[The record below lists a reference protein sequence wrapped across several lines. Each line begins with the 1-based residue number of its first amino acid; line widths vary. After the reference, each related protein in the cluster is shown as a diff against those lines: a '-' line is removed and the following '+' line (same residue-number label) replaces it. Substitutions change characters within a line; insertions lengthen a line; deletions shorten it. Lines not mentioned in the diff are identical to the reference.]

1 MLQGIVFDMDG
12 VLFDTEILYNTS
24 FRLVAK
30 EMHIDEAEKLI
41 KECVGLNHNDMRL
54 YIEANYPGVSFE
66 TFMKKGME
74 IFNGLL
80 ERGIP
85 LKEGTKEIL
94 TYLGNTDLKIGLA
107 SSSTY
112 KIVMENLVQSGL
124 TSCFRVVIGG
134 DMVTHSKPKPDIY
147 LKACKELGIEPQHS
161 IAVEDSINGIKSAY
175 SAGLKAVMIP
185 DMLPPTEEIKP
196 MIYQK
201 FDSLLDLKQFL
212 IEDFH
217 V

>member
-12 VLFDTEILYNTS
+12 VLFDTESLYNTS

-30 EMHIDEAEKLI
+30 EMHIDEIEKLI
-41 KECVGLNHNDMRL
+41 RECVGLNHNDMRL
-54 YIEANYPGVSFE
+54 HVEANYPSVPFE
-66 TFMKKGME
+66 AFMRKSMV
-74 IFNGLL
+74 IMNGLL
-80 ERGIP
+80 EEGIP

-94 TYLGNTDLKIGLA
+94 TYLSNTDLKIGLA
-107 SSSTY
+107 SSSSF
-112 KIVMENLVQSGL
+112 KSIMEHLKQSGL
-124 TSCFRVVIGG
+124 TSYFRVVIGG

-147 LKACKELGIEPQHS
+147 LIACKELGIEPQQS

-185 DMLPPTEEIKP
+185 DLLPPIEEIKP

>member
-12 VLFDTEILYNTS
+12 VLFDTESLYNTS

-30 EMHIDEAEKLI
+30 ELQIDEIEKLI

-54 YIEANYPGVSFE
+54 HAEANYPSVPFE
-66 TFMKKGME
+66 TFMEKGMI

-80 ERGIP
+80 EEGIP

-94 TYLGNTDLKIGLA
+94 TYLSNTDLKIGIA
-107 SSSTY
+107 SSSSY
-112 KIVMENLVQSGL
+112 KSVMEHLEQSGL

-147 LKACKELGIEPQHS
+147 LKACKELEIEPEHS

-175 SAGLKAVMIP
+175 SAGLKTVMIP
-185 DMLPPTEEIKP
+185 DQLPPTDEVKP

-201 FDSLLDLKQFL
+201 FDSLLGLQQFL
-212 IEDFH
+212 LENYR

>member
-30 EMHIDEAEKLI
+30 EMHIDEIEKLI

-54 YIEANYPGVSFE
+54 HVEANYPSVSFE
-66 TFMKKGME
+66 TFMEKGMI

-80 ERGIP
+80 EEGIP

-94 TYLGNTDLKIGLA
+94 TYLSNTNLKIGIA
-107 SSSTY
+107 SSSSY
-112 KIVMENLVQSGL
+112 KRVMEHLEQSGL

-147 LKACKELGIEPQHS
+147 LKACKELGIEPEQS

-175 SAGLKAVMIP
+175 TAGLKTVMIP
-185 DMLPPTEEIKP
+185 DQLPPSDEVKP

-201 FDSLLDLKQFL
+201 FDSLLGLQQFL
-212 IEDFH
+212 IENFR

>member
-12 VLFDTEILYNTS
+12 VLFDTESLYNTS

-30 EMHIDEAEKLI
+30 EMHIDEIEKLI

-54 YIEANYPGVSFE
+54 YVEANYPSVPFE
-66 TFMKKGME
+66 TFMKKGMI

-80 ERGIP
+80 EEGIP

-94 TYLGNTDLKIGLA
+94 SYLSNTDLKIGLA

-112 KIVMENLVQSGL
+112 KIVMHNLVQSGL

-175 SAGLKAVMIP
+175 AAGLKTVMIP
-185 DMLPPTEEIKP
+185 DQTPPTDEIKP
-196 MIYQK
+196 MIFQK
-201 FDSLLDLKQFL
+201 FDSLLDFKQFL
-212 IEDFH
+212 IEEYH